1 MTRSYRELI
10 RKLCNHDPRF
20 QVFVDRGKG
29 SHRMIAHAGTNVHY
43 PIKYH
48 GDKTEYP
55 SGVLR
60 DIDRFFE
67 LPPGTL
73 T

>member
-1 MTRSYRELI
+1 
-10 RKLCNHDPRF
+10 
-20 QVFVDRGKG
+20 
-29 SHRMIAHAGTNVHY
+29 MIAHTRSNVHY

-60 DIDRFFE
+60 DIERFFE

-73 T
+73 TS